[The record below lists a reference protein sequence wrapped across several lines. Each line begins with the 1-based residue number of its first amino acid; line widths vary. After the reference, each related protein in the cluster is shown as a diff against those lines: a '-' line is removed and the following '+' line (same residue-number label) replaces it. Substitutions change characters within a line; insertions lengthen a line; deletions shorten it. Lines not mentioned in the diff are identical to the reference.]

1 MIYGFSAV
9 YNSCKFSKLRIF
21 IYLLRKIQ
29 ILCSSGSWKILLNNK
44 ITNFQ
49 EYNVLSIWIVGEQQH
64 FFSGLHSLW
73 QGNSIKAPCMLF
85 QIIVS
90 NLCWCCVFV
99 LNQNVWDI
107 LKLSCPCKQVWL
119 ANTVIAI
126 VVCGNWL
133 NQYVLNYCCNSLWF
147 PALMVLSF
155 YCRYFSQNKLSN
167 ATVHPDAFRNLTS
180 LTIL

>member
-1 MIYGFSAV
+1 MW
-9 YNSCKFSKLRIF
+9 
-21 IYLLRKIQ
+21 
-29 ILCSSGSWKILLNNK
+29 SWN
-44 ITNFQ
+44 
-49 EYNVLSIWIVGEQQH
+49 VGEQQH

-133 NQYVLNYCCNSLWF
+133 NQYVLNYCCNSLWL
-147 PALMVLSF
+147 PALMCFHFIADIFPKTSCPMLQCTRMHSEIWPAWLHCKMMENIGF
-155 YCRYFSQNKLSN
+155 DICSAESPATQLLIFAMHSN
-167 ATVHPDAFRNLTS
+167 ILLTCGS
-180 LTIL
+180 ESWTFNRCTQ